1 MILQLTH
8 GNSAATICPK
18 IGGSIAQFTWRGHH
32 ILRPAPD
39 TAIRDSLVRQMGF
52 YPLVPYS
59 NRIGHGRLFANG
71 EIFQLRANAP
81 PEPHAL
87 HGFGWQREWQVES
100 QSESAV
106 TLTLVHT
113 PDADWPFACEARE
126 VIELADDTL
135 RITLTLRNTDTR
147 PMPAGLGFHPYFP
160 IDRSTLL
167 QAEWQAMWAMG
178 PDKLP
183 TERIAVPPEADFRQP
198 RVVDGWTVDNCFT
211 GWNRVATLSYATHQV
226 RIEASEECRQLVCFA
241 PNDGRNFVAI
251 EPVTNVNNAFALLAK
266 EGEKTGAIKLN
277 AGQACSILMIIR
289 TTSVID

>member
-8 GNSAATICPK
+8 GDSAAIICPK
-18 IGGSIAQFTWRGHH
+18 IGGSIAQFTWRGYH

-39 TAIRDSLVRQMGF
+39 TVIRDSLVRQMGF

-59 NRIGHGRLFANG
+59 NRIGHGKLFANG
-71 EIFQLRANAP
+71 ETFQLRANAP

-100 QSESAV
+100 QSDSAV
-106 TLTLVHT
+106 TLALVHAA
-113 PDADWPFACEARE
+113 DADWPFACEARE
-126 VIELADDTL
+126 VIELVDDAL
-135 RITLTLRNTDTR
+135 HITLSLRNTDPR
-147 PMPAGLGFHPYFP
+147 LMPAGLGFHPFFP

-198 RVVDGWTVDNCFT
+198 SVVDGWTVDNCFT

-226 RIEASEECRQLVCFA
+226 RIEASEACRQTVCFA
-241 PNDGRNFVAI
+241 PNDGRNFIAI
-251 EPVTNVNNAFALLAK
+251 ELVTNINDAFSLMARGVTDTGLQLING
-266 EGEKTGAIKLN
+266 GEAVRI
-277 AGQACSILMIIR
+277 S
-289 TTSVID
+289 TTLYLTSTAA

>member
-8 GNSAATICPK
+8 GGSAAIICPK

-71 EIFQLRANAP
+71 ETFQLRANAP
-81 PEPHAL
+81 PELHAL

-100 QSESAV
+100 QSESSA
-106 TLTLVHT
+106 TLTLVHA

-126 VIELADDTL
+126 HIVLTGDEL
-135 RITLTLRNTDTR
+135 RITLSLRNTDSR

-160 IDRSTLL
+160 IDASTQL
-167 QAEWQAMWAMG
+167 QTEYEAMLAMG

-183 TERIAVPPEADFRQP
+183 TEQVAVPPEADFRQ
-198 RVVDGWTVDNCFT
+198 RRAVDGWTVDNCFT
-211 GWNRVATLSYATHQV
+211 GWNRTATLSYATHQV

-241 PNDGRNFVAI
+241 PNDGRNFIAI
-251 EPVTNVNNAFALLAK
+251 EPVTNVNDAFALSAN
-266 EGEKTGAIKLN
+266 GVSNTGQQILERQQKI
-277 AGQACSILMIIR
+277 ACSLSLKV
-289 TTSVID
+289 TSAMP